1 MHDVK
6 GLWIPIE
13 ILSDKELTLS
23 EKLVAAEIYI
33 LAPCNASNN
42 HIGNILNMN
51 KRQVMRIIKNL
62 EEKGWIKTTYL
73 SPVRREINTTKNVT
87 SDINGTSD
95 KSGNGDK
102 NGTTKN
108 VTQYQKCHHNNT
120 KNVTS
125 NSDKS
130 GTNSTKNVTQEN
142 RENNKNIER
151 EYARAREDS
160 PTAVPDE
167 VLKAYQDGI
176 RPVCSSIELEK
187 LADDVKHFGSGAVVK
202 AIERAVVRNK
212 RSLSYVEGILKS
224 WETDGYDAAEKDAP
238 KPEPPPKIVYE
249 DETPEYQEWLE
260 RQKLIEDIKKNG
272 AAHYPE
278 WLPKEMVEEIK
289 NGARQ
294 NQES

>member
-1 MHDVK
+1 MQDEK
-6 GLWIPIE
+6 YLKIPFG
-13 ILSDKELTLS
+13 ILRNTELTEC
-23 EKLVAAEIYI
+23 EKIVLAEID
-33 LAPCNASNN
+33 
-42 HIGNILNMN
+42 
-51 KRQVMRIIKNL
+51 
-62 EEKGWIKTTYL
+62 YL
-73 SPVRREINTTKNVT
+73 SPCTKSNQNLADTLGMPKQKLTRTIKKLIEKNFIQVEYSSPVKKTLVTSIKIDTTKNDT
-87 SDINGTSD
+87 SIKTNTIKNDTSV
-95 KSGNGDK
+95 K
-102 NGTTKN
+102 NDSSKN
-108 VTQYQKCHHNNT
+108 D
-120 KNVTS
+120 TS
-125 NSDKS
+125 NGIKIDPRLVSNLTQTSIKIDTQDNRDKDIDK
-130 GTNSTKNVTQEN
+130 GGDN
-142 RENNKNIER
+142 
-151 EYARAREDS
+151 ARAREDS

-202 AIERAVVRNK
+202 AIERAVLRNK
-212 RSLSYVEGILKS
+212 RSLAYIEAILRS
-224 WETDGYDAAEKDAP
+224 WETDGYDAAEKDVP

-278 WLPKEMVEEIK
+278 WLPKKIIEEIK